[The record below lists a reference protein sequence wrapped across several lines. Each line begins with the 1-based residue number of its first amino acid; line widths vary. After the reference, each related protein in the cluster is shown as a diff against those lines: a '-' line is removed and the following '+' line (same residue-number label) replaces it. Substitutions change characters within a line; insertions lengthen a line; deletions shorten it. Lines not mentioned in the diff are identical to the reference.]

1 MRIRISHSLWDILL
15 CRIESGHGIRSN
27 VLSGLAS
34 GNFFIRPLSRD
45 EVLHAVSAVAC
56 GERQLDVR
64 PRVDKMTETYLLQH
78 CNMSAVGISLLKH
91 PPVTSLLSTMHCP
104 LRISEIVILLCCG
117 IFTLRSPFT
126 AARNGQSMM
135 DLLNTIESLVEKVS
149 LLTEECEKKDRINE
163 KKEECIQELREGLE
177 GKEEFIQE
185 LREGLKGKEECIQEL
200 REGLEG
206 KEMKIQELEDIIVSQ
221 GECIQE
227 LREGMEGKEMKN
239 QELENI
245 ILLQEDEIQ
254 EKNKEIQ
261 DLREQ
266 MEDLKATVE
275 HLEGLLRKCAEGY
288 IRCSTELKEKQKKSE
303 ELYQEK
309 KKLELEMKRMK
320 KQMTLFTRNAD
331 YIRNELKMKNLEIMK
346 NFDEVD
352 DLEVMEEFLS
362 EFGMRKRRRA
372 KKRAIGDLE
381 SPQAQRVRLL
391 EYEAAMSVNSDDLEG
406 VLGVY
411 LLRNSLEKE
420 RLSKEYFE
428 KEIDKGV
435 QKKMKELQDILSFTK
450 EDSWD
455 LQLRCDLTGYF
466 FFPPPLPLFPLPPP
480 HTPPPLPPPSLP
492 PLIQS

>member
-1 MRIRISHSLWDILL
+1 MHKDSKRIRISHSLWDILL
-15 CRIESGHGIRSN
+15 CRIENGHGIRTN
-27 VLSGLAS
+27 VLSGLES
-34 GNFFIRPLSRD
+34 GDLFIRPLCKE
-45 EVLHAVSAVAC
+45 EVLHAVSTVPC
-56 GERQLDVR
+56 GDRDNDVR
-64 PRVDKMTETYLLQH
+64 PRVDKKTETYLLQNS
-78 CNMSAVGISLLKH
+78 NMSAVGISLLKH
-91 PPVTSLLSTMHCP
+91 PVVTSLLSTLHCP
-104 LRISEIVILLCCG
+104 LRISEIVLLLCCG

-126 AARNGQSMM
+126 AAHNGKSMTE
-135 DLLNTIESLVEKVS
+135 LLDTIQSLVEQVS
-149 LLTEECEKKDRINE
+149 ILTEECEKKDRINE
-163 KKEECIQELREGLE
+163 EKEECIQKLREGLE
-177 GKEEFIQE
+177 E
-185 LREGLKGKEECIQEL
+185 KEECIQEL

-275 HLEGLLRKCAEGY
+275 HLEGLLRKCAAGY

-303 ELYQEK
+303 ELYKEK

-320 KQMTLFTRNAD
+320 KQMTMFTRDAD
-331 YIRNELKMKNLEIMK
+331 LIRNDLKMKNLEIMK
-346 NFDEVD
+346 NFDVVD

-381 SPQAQRVRLL
+381 SPKAQRVRLL

-420 RLSKEYFE
+420 RLTKEYFE

-435 QKKMKELQDILSFTK
+435 QNKMKELQDILNFTK

-480 HTPPPLPPPSLP
+480 HTPPPL
-492 PLIQS
+492 IQS